1 MKALVWTVAVW
12 IAVFTFAPVTQ
23 AADFKTAD
31 AELNRV
37 YQQVVK
43 KYADEPAFI
52 NKFKQAQRAWL
63 KFRDAHLESRYPAE
77 DKRDYGSIYSLCSSN
92 LLAELTQARTEQLK
106 LWLEGIEE
114 GDGCAGSVRTP
125 GALK

>member
-1 MKALVWTVAVW
+1 MRNLALAVASW
-12 IAVFTFAPVTQ
+12 ITVFTFTPVTQ
-23 AADFKTAD
+23 AADLKAAD
-31 AELNRV
+31 AELNQV
-37 YQQVVK
+37 YQQVLK
-43 KYADEPAFI
+43 KYADEPVFI
-52 NKFKQAQRAWL
+52 NNFKQAQRAWL

-92 LLAELTQARTEQLK
+92 LLAELTEARTEQLK
-106 LWLEGIEE
+106 LWLKGIEE